1 LSLWLEGYN
10 SPSTKIKY
18 QIHHMIRT
26 TYVDGAN
33 PAFIKSLKLQIG
45 EEAGY
50 DTVIARCRS
59 EGLGDSSS
67 QDIRIVPV
75 NFKEH
80 KVMLG

>member
-1 LSLWLEGYN
+1 M
-10 SPSTKIKY
+10 
-18 QIHHMIRT
+18 IHT

-45 EEAGY
+45 EEAEY
-50 DTVIARCRS
+50 DKVIARYIS

-67 QDIRIVPV
+67 QDMRIVAV

-80 KVMLG
+80 KEMLG